1 VKVRTLW
8 QLVKWLALAL
18 AVLVLL
24 LLAPIGYIELFC
36 RAKPEQQ
43 AFKPIITDPAWQRVE
58 ANSYLTYPEWHIVY
72 AYQGLAEV
80 LRNDDEHAFPYTASV
95 TGFWR
100 SACELNRVANRHG
113 GGDFATRATMY
124 TIGVSFTVEMAMKA
138 LYEETIGRVFALL
151 RGQAKT
157 PQDAFAAAMAADYGS
172 FLQQTPWYD
181 YDFENAVVR
190 LWAEP
195 LGDPLR
201 GWERRLALGG
211 EWKAKAG
218 YAGLIKDLV
227 SATTGEANLR
237 LRSVVSGID
246 PTVLDA
252 IEGVDIVSQSPEGV
266 LIESPRYAA
275 FREIAK
281 QIAAAGGS
289 FVEIAGNDDIM
300 LTAVSAKSSIAVPEN
315 SLLIATVSSTGFGD
329 WRHLISVPVA
339 EISNVIRAMSSGE
352 VKLEHIHDY

>member
-1 VKVRTLW
+1 MLRFLW
-8 QLVKWLALAL
+8 RLVKWLALAL
-18 AVLVLL
+18 VVLVLL
-24 LLAPIGYIELFC
+24 LLTPIGYIELFC
-36 RAKPEQQ
+36 RAKADKQ
-43 AFKPIITDPAWQRVE
+43 AYEPIITDPNWQRVE

-80 LRNDDEHAFPYTASV
+80 LRIDDEHAFPYTASV

-100 SACELNRVANRHG
+100 SACELNRVADRHG

-124 TIGVSFTVEMAMKA
+124 TIGVSFTIEMAMKA
-138 LYEETIGRVFALL
+138 LYEETIGRAFALL
-151 RGQAKT
+151 RGQEKT

-172 FLQQTPWYD
+172 FLQQVPWYE
-181 YDFENAVVR
+181 YDFGSAVTK
-190 LWAEP
+190 LWSEP
-195 LGDPLR
+195 LEDPVR

-237 LRSVVSGID
+237 LRSVVSGIE
-246 PTVLDA
+246 PSMLDA
-252 IEGVDIVSQSPEGV
+252 IEGVDIVAQTPAGMT
-266 LIESPRYAA
+266 IETPRYAA

-281 QIAAAGGS
+281 QIAAAGGN

-300 LTAVSAKSSIAVPEN
+300 VTVQSPRDSIDAPESAALV
-315 SLLIATVSSTGFGD
+315 ATVSRTGFGN
-329 WRHLISVPVA
+329 WRHLVSVPVA
-339 EISNVIRAMSSGE
+339 ELANLIRAMSSGE

>member
-1 VKVRTLW
+1 MLRSLW
-8 QLVKWLALAL
+8 RWLKWSFVAAV
-18 AVLVLL
+18 VLVLL
-24 LLAPIGYIELFC
+24 LLAPIGFIELFC

-80 LRNDDEHAFPYTASV
+80 LRTGDEHAFPYTASV
-95 TGFWR
+95 SGFWR
-100 SACELNRVANRHG
+100 SACELNRAADRHG

-138 LYEETIGRVFALL
+138 LYEETVGRVFALM
-151 RGQAKT
+151 RGQKKT
-157 PQDAFAAAMAADYGS
+157 PQDEYAAAMAAEYGA
-172 FLQQTPWYD
+172 FLQQSPWYD
-181 YDFENAVVR
+181 YGFEDAVDR
-190 LWAEP
+190 LWSEP
-195 LGDPLR
+195 LEDPVR

-211 EWKAKAG
+211 EWKAKVG
-218 YAGLIKDLV
+218 YAGVIKDLV
-227 SATTGEANLR
+227 AATTGEANLR
-237 LRSVVSGID
+237 LRSVVTGID
-246 PTVLDA
+246 AAMLDK

-266 LIESPRYAA
+266 LIETPRYAA

-281 QIAAAGGS
+281 QIAVAGGS

-300 LTAVSAKSSIAVPEN
+300 LSAVSAKSSIAVPEN
-315 SLLIATVSSTGFGD
+315 SLLIATVSRTGFGD

-339 EISNVIRAMSSGE
+339 ELSNVIRAMSSGE